1 MAVVVFGAVLLNKR
15 NVGLQFSK
23 ALELGEK
30 VSNILKMFEN
40 LQGICQHSGLGPRNA
55 CCRCLV
61 VNVLKLGRGLGCDVI
76 VLRLV

>member
-1 MAVVVFGAVLLNKR
+1 MAVVVFGAVLLNKW

-40 LQGICQHSGLGPRNA
+40 L
-55 CCRCLV
+55 
-61 VNVLKLGRGLGCDVI
+61 
-76 VLRLV
+76 